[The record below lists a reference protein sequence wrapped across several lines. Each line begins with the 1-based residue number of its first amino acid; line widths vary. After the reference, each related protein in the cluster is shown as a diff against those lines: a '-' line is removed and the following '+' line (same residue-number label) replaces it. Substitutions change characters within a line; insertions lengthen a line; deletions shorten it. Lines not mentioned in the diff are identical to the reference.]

1 MADQTSETAKR
12 PHVEAESESIVEPT
26 NGHASKKPKLDQVGH
41 MNNTTD
47 EHTGVITSFGEFR
60 TTKVLNEDSQWK
72 SMVLLGRFG
81 KSDKDAVVI
90 LNKTP
95 LSEELAKEML
105 TETSVLR
112 NIMQNDIYGT
122 YELLPKQELNGRVS
136 AFNSKLK
143 QRTKTSSSSSRGRH
157 ILVTSCSV
165 LV

>member
-1 MADQTSETAKR
+1 MADQKSETAKR
-12 PHVEAESESIVEPT
+12 PHMEAESESILEPT
-26 NGHASKKPKLDQVGH
+26 NDHASKKPKLDKVGH

-122 YELLPKQELNGRVS
+122 YELLPKQELNGRVG

-143 QRTKTSSSSSRGRH
+143 QSQRTKTSSSSRGRY
-157 ILVTSCSV
+157 ILVT
-165 LV
+165 